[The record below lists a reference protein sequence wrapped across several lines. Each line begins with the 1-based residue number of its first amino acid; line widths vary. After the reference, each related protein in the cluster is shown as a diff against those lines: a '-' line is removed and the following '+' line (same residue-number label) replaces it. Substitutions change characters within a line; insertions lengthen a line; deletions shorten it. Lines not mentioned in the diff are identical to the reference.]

1 MNELQVFNSPEF
13 GQVRSMLIDDV
24 PWFVGRDVAGALGYA
39 DSVNALKIH
48 VDAEDKTDGVAFH
61 HPITDSKGRTQY
73 PVWINES
80 GLYSLIFGSKLPSAK
95 RFKRWVTSEILPT
108 IRKTGRYE
116 VAKNGN
122 EATPEETVLPER
134 ILTTDDYLQAAR
146 IVATCRNERMPYV
159 LSCLAQAGISTPFLR
174 TKLAEKEE
182 EEPPRDKYEV
192 MRLLVKASA
201 VYGYSDAQIGRMTGF
216 NRAQIR
222 MYRSGQRFPKADRAE
237 YIKTMVAPLV
247 TSGEDE

>member
-1 MNELQVFNSPEF
+1 MNELQVFNNPEF
-13 GQVRSMLIDDV
+13 GQVRSMLIDDA
-24 PWFVGRDVAGALGYA
+24 PWFVGRDVANALEYA
-39 DSVNALKIH
+39 DTAKAIKAH
-48 VDAEDKTDGVAFH
+48 VDNEDKGVGET
-61 HPITDSKGRTQY
+61 PTPGGTQS
-73 PVWINES
+73 VTIINES

-108 IRKTGRYE
+108 IRKTGKYE
-116 VAKNGN
+116 VAKEN
-122 EATPEETVLPER
+122 EAVPEETVLPER

-247 TSGEDE
+247 TGGEDE

>member
-1 MNELQVFNSPEF
+1 MNELQVFNNPEF
-13 GQVRSMLIDDV
+13 GQVRSMLIDDA
-24 PWFVGRDVAGALGYA
+24 PWFVGRDVADALGYA
-39 DSVNALKIH
+39 DTDQAVRKH
-48 VDAEDKTDGVAFH
+48 VDIEDKLTRQFDGSGQKREMT
-61 HPITDSKGRTQY
+61 I
-73 PVWINES
+73 INES
-80 GLYSLIFGSKLPSAK
+80 GLYSLILSSKLPSAK
-95 RFKRWVTSEILPT
+95 RFKRWVTSEVLPA
-108 IRKTGRYE
+108 IRKTGKYE

-122 EATPEETVLPER
+122 EATQDETVLPER

-174 TKLAEKEE
+174 TKMAEKE

-247 TSGEDE
+247 TGGEDE